1 MLLDASE
8 LKELPF
14 VGEWVAS
21 AARNAPQARI
31 GGEEGFIS
39 PLVGPRLPPN
49 RLYFLF
55 GQPIETSADMVKDRE
70 RVDAVYA
77 QVKSAVETQIAY
89 LLAKR
94 ETDPYADF
102 RTRILYENR
111 LSAENRKAPSFEL

>member
-1 MLLDASE
+1 
-8 LKELPF
+8 
-14 VGEWVAS
+14 
-21 AARNAPQARI
+21 
-31 GGEEGFIS
+31 
-39 PLVGPRLPPN
+39 
-49 RLYFLF
+49 
-55 GQPIETSADMVKDRE
+55 MVKDRE

-111 LSAENRKAPSFEL
+111 LFAENRKAPSFEL